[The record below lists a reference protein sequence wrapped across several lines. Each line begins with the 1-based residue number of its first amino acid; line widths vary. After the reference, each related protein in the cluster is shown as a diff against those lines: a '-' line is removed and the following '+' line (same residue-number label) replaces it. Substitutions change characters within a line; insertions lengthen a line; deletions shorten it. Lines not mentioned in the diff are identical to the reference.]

1 MPPTISVIIVSWNV
15 RDLLTECL
23 DSLPASCDDPL
34 ECIVVDSASTDGTA
48 DMLRERFPHVR
59 LLAQDS
65 NVGFS
70 RGCNIG
76 LQAAQGELLLLL
88 NPDTVVRPGALTVLA
103 AALTADPAAGLAG
116 PLTFNGDGTVQ
127 STRRRFPDFWTGVF
141 DTSWLQRFAP
151 GRMALYRMSD
161 LPDDGQYPVDW
172 VQGSALL
179 LRRTL
184 YDQIGGLDEGYFMYF
199 EEVDWCWRARAAGWR
214 ALYVGSAHIVHYG
227 GRSSEQAP
235 ARTHIA
241 FQQSKLRFFRKR
253 NGWLAAQ
260 AMRALMLAV
269 YAWQA
274 ALESGKWLLGHR
286 RPLRATRLRTYA
298 AVLASGLKVT

>member
-15 RDLLTECL
+15 RDLLTACL
-23 DSLPASCDDPL
+23 DSLPGACDDPL
-34 ECIVVDSASTDGTA
+34 EIIVVDSASTDGTA
-48 DMLRERFPHVR
+48 AMLRERFPQVR
-59 LLAQDS
+59 LLAQDT

-76 LQAAQGELLLLL
+76 LQAAQGELMLLL
-88 NPDTVVRPGALTVLA
+88 NPDTVVRPGALTALA

-116 PLTFNGDGTVQ
+116 PLTFNGDGSVQ

-141 DTSWLQRFAP
+141 DTPWLQRFAP
-151 GRMALYRMSD
+151 GRIARYHMSD
-161 LPDDGQYPVDW
+161 LPDDGQYAVDW
-172 VQGSALL
+172 VQGSAIL
-179 LRRTL
+179 LRRAL
-184 YDQIGGLDEGYFMYF
+184 YEQIGGLDEGYFMYS
-199 EEVDWCWRARAAGWR
+199 EELDWCWRARAAGWR
-214 ALYVGSAHIVHYG
+214 ALFAGSAHIVHYG

-241 FQQSKLRFFRKR
+241 YQQSKLRFFRKR
-253 NGWLAAQ
+253 SGWLAAQ
-260 AMRALMLAV
+260 AMRAVLLAV

-274 ALESGKWLLGHR
+274 ALEAGKWLFGHK
-286 RPLRATRLRTYA
+286 RPVRAARLRVYA

>member
-1 MPPTISVIIVSWNV
+1 MLPTISVIIVSWNV
-15 RDLLTECL
+15 RDLLAECL
-23 DSLPASCDDPL
+23 ASLPAAHHDPL
-34 ECIVVDSASTDGTA
+34 EIIVVDSASSDGTA
-48 DMLRERFPHVR
+48 EMVRQRFPAVR
-59 LLAQDS
+59 LLAQAD

-76 LQAAQGELLLLL
+76 LQAAQGDLLLLL
-88 NPDTVVRPGALTVLA
+88 NPDTHVLPGAITALA
-103 AALTADPAAGLAG
+103 TALIANPAAGLAG
-116 PLTFNGDGTVQ
+116 PLTFNGDGSVQ

-151 GRMALYRMSD
+151 RRIASYQMRD
-161 LPDDGQYPVDW
+161 LPDDGQYVVDW

-179 LRRTL
+179 LRRAL
-184 YDQIGGLDEGYFMYF
+184 YERIGGLDESYFMYS
-199 EEVDWCWRARAAGWR
+199 EELDWCWRARAAGWE

-227 GRSSEQAP
+227 GRSSDQAP

-253 NGWLAAQ
+253 NGPVAAQ
-260 AMRALMLAV
+260 AMRAILLSV

-274 ALESGKWLLGHR
+274 ALEAGKWLLGHR
-286 RPLRATRLRTYA
+286 RPMRAARLRIYG
-298 AVLASGLKVT
+298 AVLASGLKVS